1 VVLVADLASIDL
13 VGTGSW
19 IEEQFPSGVN
29 VEFIA
34 QTHEPDTI
42 DLLVW
47 ERGAGVTEA
56 CGTGAVAS
64 AHLAH
69 RWGLVGREVRVV
81 MPGGT
86 AEVILPPDDSTE
98 EAVLIGPAQH
108 VATLDVP
115 DGGADV

>member
-1 VVLVADLASIDL
+1 
-13 VGTGSW
+13 SW
-19 IEEQFPSGVN
+19 IEEQFPAGIN

-34 QTHEPDTI
+34 TDGEPDTI

-86 AEVILPPDDSTE
+86 AEGILAPGGRDAEP
-98 EAVLIGPAQH
+98 VLIGPAQH

-115 DGGADV
+115 DLTADV